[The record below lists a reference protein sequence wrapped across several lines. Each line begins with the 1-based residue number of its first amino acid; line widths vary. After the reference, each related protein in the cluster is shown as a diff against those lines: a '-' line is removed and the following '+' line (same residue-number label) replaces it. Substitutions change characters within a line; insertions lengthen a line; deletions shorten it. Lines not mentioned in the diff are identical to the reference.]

1 MVSGNLRTRQL
12 GRAMMALA
20 LALTAT
26 GVAAAAYKW
35 VDEKGGVHYS
45 DKVPPDV
52 VNRSS
57 VVINREGVQTRR
69 IDAVL
74 TPEQVRAQEADAERR
89 QAQAKQQEDVLRRD
103 RALLGSY
110 STEGEIDL
118 ARNRALGVI
127 DAVIKSSTSYREQLL
142 KRKNDLD
149 TKIAAFQGKPMPPVY
164 ERDSENLKQE
174 LARQAE
180 LVELKRKEKES
191 VAARYDADK
200 LRWRELMAAK
210 AKGGPAGAGSASAA
224 SAAATN
230 AASPAEGSASPAG
243 ATARR

>member
-1 MVSGNLRTRQL
+1 MVSGNFRTRQV
-12 GRAMMALA
+12 GRAVMALA

-26 GVAAAAYKW
+26 GVPAATYKW
-35 VDEKGGVHYS
+35 VDEQGRVHYS

-69 IDAVL
+69 IDAAL
-74 TPEQVRAQEADAERR
+74 TPEQVRAQDADAERR
-89 QAQAKQQEDVLRRD
+89 QAHTKQQEDVLRRD

-127 DAVIKSSTSYREQLL
+127 DAVIKSAMSYREQLL

-149 TKIAAFQGKPMPPVY
+149 AKIATFQGKAIPAVY

-174 LARQAE
+174 LTRQAE
-180 LVELKRKEKES
+180 LVELKRKEKDS

-200 LRWRELMAAK
+200 LRWRELMAARAK

-224 SAAATN
+224 GG
-230 AASPAEGSASPAG
+230 AEGSASPAG